1 MSAIDDIRK
10 KLVEEL
16 AACRGNH
23 QTRED
28 IEIKTDFFLSSIFGD
43 LSFYAS
49 DYVWEWFKEKRGKS
63 TLKTEIIPINKTDG
77 WVTDVDTG
85 DIHRIS
91 KKFFS
96 IKGIRAH
103 SEQRESKDWCQ
114 PIIDQPEVG
123 ILGFLVKK

>member
-1 MSAIDDIRK
+1 MFAIEDIRK

-16 AACRGNH
+16 IARRGNH

-49 DYVWEWFKEKRGKS
+49 DHVWGWFKEKRAKS
-63 TLKTEIIPINKTDG
+63 ALKTEIIPVNKTDG

-85 DIHRIS
+85 NIHHVS

-103 SEQRESKDWCQ
+103 SEQRESKVWC
-114 PIIDQPEVG
+114 
-123 ILGFLVKK
+123 